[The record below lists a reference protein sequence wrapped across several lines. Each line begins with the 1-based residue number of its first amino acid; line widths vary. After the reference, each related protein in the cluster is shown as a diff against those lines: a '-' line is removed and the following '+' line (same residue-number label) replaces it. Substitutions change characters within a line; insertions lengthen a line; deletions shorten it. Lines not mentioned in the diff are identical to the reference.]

1 MRIKVNAFAIA
12 VSLVFTPKL
21 LANES
26 FLFQTQAILSD
37 LNTARNE
44 LSLADSYRE
53 RVEALSNLI
62 QETEKSLSDLRSAY
76 RIIKL
81 KSEKLNKDIILQKEK
96 ISELAGALLVVGK
109 EPLGSKLLHP
119 DGALNAARSSLILS
133 DILGVVRSEAKDLE
147 KDLEKLRL
155 LTNLAQR
162 ADQEMQ
168 LSLKSI
174 QAARVS
180 LIKAASDRADLP
192 IRFIDDPEKISI
204 LSKSAK
210 SLGEFAVAI
219 KSLKKKLIITAEPIE
234 NDFKGALN
242 LPVEGV
248 ITRKFREEDAAGIV
262 RPGIVI
268 RTKDNEIVTSPIVS
282 TILYAGPL
290 LDYEMVSI
298 LEPIEGVL
306 LIFAGLDQV
315 FGEPGQIIPK
325 SSPVGLMGSQ
335 NTNTK
340 NFVTEKELNS
350 GRLPQSLYIEVRVND
365 KPQDPSDWFDFN
377 KER

>member
-1 MRIKVNAFAIA
+1 LRITFTALAITL
-12 VSLVFTPKL
+12 SLVFTPKL
-21 LANES
+21 LANER
-26 FLFQTQAILSD
+26 FLFQTQTILND

-53 RVEALSNLI
+53 RVKALSNLI
-62 QETEKSLSDLRSAY
+62 QETEESLSDLRSAY
-76 RIIKL
+76 RTIKL
-81 KSEKLNKDIILQKEK
+81 QSKKLNKDIILQKEK
-96 ISELAGALLVVGK
+96 ISELAGALLVVGR

-133 DILGVVRSEAKDLE
+133 DILEGVRSEARDLD

-162 ADQEMQ
+162 AEQEMQ

-192 IRFIDDPEKISI
+192 IRFIDDPKKISL

-219 KSLKKKLIITAEPIE
+219 NSLEKKLIIPVEPIKK
-234 NDFKGALN
+234 DFAGALN

-248 ITRKFREEDAAGIV
+248 IARKFKEEDAAGIV
-262 RPGIVI
+262 RPGIII

-298 LEPIEGVL
+298 LEPDEGVL

-315 FGEPGQIIPK
+315 FVKPGQIIPK
-325 SSPVGLMGSQ
+325 SGPIGLMGSR
-335 NTNTK
+335 NTNSK
-340 NFVTEKELNS
+340 NFITEKELNS
-350 GRLPQSLYIEVRVND
+350 GRLSQSLYIEVRVND
-365 KPQDPSDWFDFN
+365 KPQDPFDWFDLN
-377 KER
+377 KE

>member
-1 MRIKVNAFAIA
+1 MRITATALAIT

-21 LANES
+21 LANER
-26 FLFQTQAILSD
+26 FLFQTQTILND

-44 LSLADSYRE
+44 LTLADSYRE
-53 RVEALSNLI
+53 RVKALSNLI
-62 QETEKSLSDLRSAY
+62 QETEESLSDLRSAY
-76 RIIKL
+76 RTIKL
-81 KSEKLNKDIILQKEK
+81 QRQNLNKDIILQKEK
-96 ISELAGALLVVGK
+96 ISELAGALLVVGR

-133 DILGVVRSEAKDLE
+133 DILEGVRSEARDLD
-147 KDLEKLRL
+147 KDLEKLRI

-162 ADQEMQ
+162 AEQEMQ

-192 IRFIDDPEKISI
+192 IRFIDDPKKISL

-219 KSLKKKLIITAEPIE
+219 NSLEKKLIIPVEPIE
-234 NDFKGALN
+234 KDFEGALN

-248 ITRKFREEDAAGIV
+248 IARKFKEEDAAGIV
-262 RPGIVI
+262 RPGIII

-298 LEPIEGVL
+298 LEPDEGVL

-315 FGEPGQIIPK
+315 FVKPGQIIPK
-325 SSPVGLMGSQ
+325 SGPIGMMGSR

-340 NFVTEKELNS
+340 NFITEKELNS
-350 GRLPQSLYIEVRVND
+350 GRLSQSLYIEVRVND
-365 KPQDPSDWFDFN
+365 KPQDPFDWFDLN
-377 KER
+377 KE

>member
-1 MRIKVNAFAIA
+1 MRITVTALAIT
-12 VSLVFTPKL
+12 VSLVFAPKL
-21 LANES
+21 LANER
-26 FLFQTQAILSD
+26 FLVQTQTILND

-53 RVEALSNLI
+53 RVKALSNLI
-62 QETEKSLSDLRSAY
+62 QETEESLRDLRSAY
-76 RIIKL
+76 RTIKL
-81 KSEKLNKDIILQKEK
+81 QSKNLNKDIILQKEK
-96 ISELAGALLVVGK
+96 ISELAGALLVVGR

-133 DILGVVRSEAKDLE
+133 DILEGVRSEARNLD

-162 ADQEMQ
+162 AEQEMQ

-192 IRFIDDPEKISI
+192 IRFIDDPKKISL

-219 KSLKKKLIITAEPIE
+219 NSLEKKLIIPVEPIE
-234 NDFKGALN
+234 KDFEGALK
-242 LPVEGV
+242 LPAEGV
-248 ITRKFREEDAAGIV
+248 IARKFKEEDAAGIV
-262 RPGIVI
+262 RPGII
-268 RTKDNEIVTSPIVS
+268 IHTKDNEIVTSPIVS

-298 LEPIEGVL
+298 LEPDEGVL

-315 FGEPGQIIPK
+315 FVKPGQIIPK
-325 SSPVGLMGSQ
+325 SGPIGLMGSR
-335 NTNTK
+335 NTSSK
-340 NFVTEKELNS
+340 NFITEKELNS
-350 GRLPQSLYIEVRVND
+350 GRLSQSLYIEVRVND
-365 KPQDPSDWFDFN
+365 KPQDPFDWFDLN
-377 KER
+377 KE

>member
-365 KPQDPSDWFDFN
+365 KPQDPFDWFDLN
-377 KER
+377 KE

>member
-1 MRIKVNAFAIA
+1 MRITVTTLAITA
-12 VSLVFTPKL
+12 SLVFTSKL
-21 LANES
+21 LANER
-26 FLFQTQAILSD
+26 FLFQTQTILND

-53 RVEALSNLI
+53 RVKALSNLI
-62 QETEKSLSDLRSAY
+62 QETEESLRDLRSAY
-76 RIIKL
+76 RTIKL
-81 KSEKLNKDIILQKEK
+81 QSKNLNKDIILQKEK
-96 ISELAGALLVVGK
+96 VSELAGALLVVGR

-133 DILGVVRSEAKDLE
+133 DILEGVRSEARNLD

-162 ADQEMQ
+162 AEQEMQ

-192 IRFIDDPEKISI
+192 IRFIDDPKKISL

-219 KSLKKKLIITAEPIE
+219 NSLEKKLIIPAEPIE
-234 NDFKGALN
+234 QDFKGALN

-248 ITRKFREEDAAGIV
+248 IARKFKEEDAAGIV
-262 RPGIVI
+262 RPGII
-268 RTKDNEIVTSPIVS
+268 IHTKDNEIVTSPIVS

-290 LDYEMVSI
+290 QDYKMVSI
-298 LEPIEGVL
+298 LEPNEGVL

-315 FGEPGQIIPK
+315 FVKSGQIIPK
-325 SSPVGLMGSQ
+325 SSPIGLMGSR
-335 NTNTK
+335 NTNIK
-340 NFVTEKELNS
+340 NFITEKELNS
-350 GRLPQSLYIEVRVND
+350 GRLSQSLYIEVRVND
-365 KPQDPSDWFDFN
+365 KPQDPFDWFDLN
-377 KER
+377 KE

>member
-1 MRIKVNAFAIA
+1 LRIKVNAFAIA

-365 KPQDPSDWFDFN
+365 KPQDPFDWFDFN
-377 KER
+377 KE

>member
-1 MRIKVNAFAIA
+1 MRITVTALAIT
-12 VSLVFTPKL
+12 VSLVFTPKV
-21 LANES
+21 LANER
-26 FLFQTQAILSD
+26 FLFQTQTILND

-53 RVEALSNLI
+53 RVKALSNLI
-62 QETEKSLSDLRSAY
+62 QETEESLSNLRSAY
-76 RIIKL
+76 RTIKL
-81 KSEKLNKDIILQKEK
+81 QSKNLNKDIILQKEK
-96 ISELAGALLVVGK
+96 ISELAGALVVVGR

-133 DILGVVRSEAKDLE
+133 DILEGVRSEARDLN

-155 LTNLAQR
+155 STNLAQR
-162 ADQEMQ
+162 AEVEMQ

-192 IRFIDDPEKISI
+192 IRFIDDPKKISL

-219 KSLKKKLIITAEPIE
+219 NSLEKKVIIPVEPIE
-234 NDFKGALN
+234 KDFEGALN

-248 ITRKFREEDAAGIV
+248 IARKFKEEDAAGIV
-262 RPGIVI
+262 RPGIII

-290 LDYEMVSI
+290 LDYKMVSI
-298 LEPIEGVL
+298 LEPDEGVL

-315 FGEPGQIIPK
+315 FVKPGQIIPK
-325 SSPVGLMGSQ
+325 SGPIGLMGSR
-335 NTNTK
+335 NTNSK
-340 NFVTEKELNS
+340 NFITEKELNS
-350 GRLPQSLYIEVRVND
+350 GRLSQSLYIEVRVND
-365 KPQDPSDWFDFN
+365 KPQDPFDWFDFN
-377 KER
+377 KE

>member
-1 MRIKVNAFAIA
+1 MRITVTALAIT
-12 VSLVFTPKL
+12 VSLVFTPKV
-21 LANES
+21 LANER
-26 FLFQTQAILSD
+26 FLFQTQTILND

-53 RVEALSNLI
+53 RVKALSNLI
-62 QETEKSLSDLRSAY
+62 QETEESLSDLRSAY
-76 RIIKL
+76 RTIKL
-81 KSEKLNKDIILQKEK
+81 QSKDLNKDIILQKEK
-96 ISELAGALLVVGK
+96 ISELAGALLVVGR

-133 DILGVVRSEAKDLE
+133 DILEGVRSEARDLD

-162 ADQEMQ
+162 AEQEMQ

-192 IRFIDDPEKISI
+192 IRFIDDPKKISL

-219 KSLKKKLIITAEPIE
+219 NSLEKKLIIPVEPIE
-234 NDFKGALN
+234 KDFEGALN

-248 ITRKFREEDAAGIV
+248 IARKFKEEDAAGIV
-262 RPGIVI
+262 RPGIII
-268 RTKDNEIVTSPIVS
+268 RTKDNEIVTSPVVS

-290 LDYEMVSI
+290 LDYKMVSI
-298 LEPIEGVL
+298 LEPDEGVL

-315 FGEPGQIIPK
+315 FVKPGQIIPK
-325 SSPVGLMGSQ
+325 SGPIGLMGSR
-335 NTNTK
+335 NTNSK
-340 NFVTEKELNS
+340 NFITEKELNS
-350 GRLPQSLYIEVRVND
+350 GRLSQSLYIEVRVND
-365 KPQDPSDWFDFN
+365 KPQDPFDWFDFN
-377 KER
+377 KE

>member
-1 MRIKVNAFAIA
+1 MRITVTALAITL
-12 VSLVFTPKL
+12 SLVFTPKL
-21 LANES
+21 LANER
-26 FLFQTQAILSD
+26 FLFQTQTILND

-53 RVEALSNLI
+53 RVKALSNLI
-62 QETEKSLSDLRSAY
+62 QETEESLSNLRSAY
-76 RIIKL
+76 RTIKL
-81 KSEKLNKDIILQKEK
+81 QSKNLNKDIILQKEK
-96 ISELAGALLVVGK
+96 ISELAGALLVVGR

-133 DILGVVRSEAKDLE
+133 DILEGVRSEARDLD

-155 LTNLAQR
+155 LKNLAQR
-162 ADQEMQ
+162 AEQEMQ

-192 IRFIDDPEKISI
+192 IRFIDDPKKISL

-219 KSLKKKLIITAEPIE
+219 NSLEKKLIIPVEPIE
-234 NDFKGALN
+234 KDFEGALN

-248 ITRKFREEDAAGIV
+248 IARKFKEEDAAGIV
-262 RPGIVI
+262 RPGIII

-290 LDYEMVSI
+290 LDYKMVSI
-298 LEPIEGVL
+298 LEPDEGVL

-315 FGEPGQIIPK
+315 FVKPGQIIPK
-325 SSPVGLMGSQ
+325 SGPIGLMGSR
-335 NTNTK
+335 NTNSK
-340 NFVTEKELNS
+340 NFITEKELNS
-350 GRLPQSLYIEVRVND
+350 GRLSQSLYIEVRVSD
-365 KPQDPSDWFDFN
+365 KPQDPFDWFDFN
-377 KER
+377 KE

>member
-1 MRIKVNAFAIA
+1 MRITVTALAIT
-12 VSLVFTPKL
+12 VSFVFTPKL
-21 LANES
+21 LANEG
-26 FLFQTQAILSD
+26 FLFQMQTILRD

-53 RVEALSNLI
+53 RV
-62 QETEKSLSDLRSAY
+62 KSLSKLIKETEESLRDLRSAY

-81 KSEKLNKDIILQKEK
+81 QSKNLDKDIILQKEK
-96 ISELAGALLVVGK
+96 ISELAGALLVVGR

-119 DGALNAARSSLILS
+119 NGALNAVQSSFILS
-133 DILGVVRSEAKDLE
+133 DILESVRSEARDLDE
-147 KDLEKLRL
+147 DLEKLRL
-155 LTNLAQR
+155 LTDLAQR
-162 ADQEMQ
+162 AEQEMQ

-174 QAARVS
+174 QTARVS

-192 IRFIDDPEKISI
+192 KRFIDDPEKILL

-219 KSLKKKLIITAEPIE
+219 NSLEKKLIVPVEPIDK
-234 NDFKGALN
+234 DFEGALD

-248 ITRKFREEDAAGIV
+248 IARKFKEEDAAGIA
-262 RPGIVI
+262 RPGIII

-290 LDYEMVSI
+290 LNYEKVSI
-298 LEPIEGVL
+298 LEPDVGVL
-306 LIFAGLDQV
+306 LIFAGLEQV

-325 SSPVGLMGSQ
+325 SSPIGLMGGQ
-335 NTNTK
+335 KTDNK
-340 NFVTEKELNS
+340 DFITEKELNS
-350 GRLPQSLYIEVRVND
+350 GRLSQSLYIEVRVND
-365 KPQDPSDWFDFN
+365 KPQDPFDWFDLN
-377 KER
+377 KE

>member
-1 MRIKVNAFAIA
+1 MRITVTAIA
-12 VSLVFTPKL
+12 ITVSLVFAPKL
-21 LANES
+21 LANER
-26 FLFQTQAILSD
+26 FLVQTQTILND

-53 RVEALSNLI
+53 RVKALSNLI
-62 QETEKSLSDLRSAY
+62 QETEESLRDLRSAY
-76 RIIKL
+76 RTIKL
-81 KSEKLNKDIILQKEK
+81 QSKNLNKDIILQKEK
-96 ISELAGALLVVGK
+96 ISELAGALLVVGR

-133 DILGVVRSEAKDLE
+133 DILEGVRSEARNLD

-155 LTNLAQR
+155 LTTLAQR
-162 ADQEMQ
+162 AEQEMQ

-174 QAARVS
+174 QTARVS

-192 IRFIDDPEKISI
+192 IRFIDDPKKISI

-219 KSLKKKLIITAEPIE
+219 NSLEKKLIIPVEPIE
-234 NDFKGALN
+234 KDFEGTLK
-242 LPVEGV
+242 LPAEGV
-248 ITRKFREEDAAGIV
+248 IARKFKEEDAAGIV
-262 RPGIVI
+262 RPGII
-268 RTKDNEIVTSPIVS
+268 IHTKDNEIVTAPIVS

-298 LEPIEGVL
+298 LEPDEGVL

-315 FGEPGQIIPK
+315 FVKPGQIIPK
-325 SSPVGLMGSQ
+325 SGPIGLMGNR
-335 NTNTK
+335 NTNSK
-340 NFVTEKELNS
+340 NFITEKELNS
-350 GRLPQSLYIEVRVND
+350 GRLSQSLYIEVRVND
-365 KPQDPSDWFDFN
+365 KPQDPFDWFDLN
-377 KER
+377 KE

>member
-1 MRIKVNAFAIA
+1 MRITVTALAITL
-12 VSLVFTPKL
+12 SLVFTPKL
-21 LANES
+21 LANER
-26 FLFQTQAILSD
+26 FLFQTQTILND

-53 RVEALSNLI
+53 RVKALSNLI
-62 QETEKSLSDLRSAY
+62 QETEESLSDLRSAY
-76 RIIKL
+76 RTIKL
-81 KSEKLNKDIILQKEK
+81 QSKNLNKDIILQKEK
-96 ISELAGALLVVGK
+96 ISELAGALLVVGR

-133 DILGVVRSEAKDLE
+133 DILEGVRSEARDLNKDQ
-147 KDLEKLRL
+147 EKLRL

-162 ADQEMQ
+162 AEQEMQ

-192 IRFIDDPEKISI
+192 IRFIDDPKKISL

-219 KSLKKKLIITAEPIE
+219 NSLEKKLIIPVEPIE
-234 NDFKGALN
+234 KDFEGALN

-248 ITRKFREEDAAGIV
+248 IARKFKEEDAAGIV
-262 RPGIVI
+262 RPGIII

-298 LEPIEGVL
+298 LEPDEGVL

-315 FGEPGQIIPK
+315 FVKPGQIIPK
-325 SSPVGLMGSQ
+325 SGPIGLMGSR
-335 NTNTK
+335 NTNSK
-340 NFVTEKELNS
+340 NFITEKELNS
-350 GRLPQSLYIEVRVND
+350 GRLSQSLYIEVRVND
-365 KPQDPSDWFDFN
+365 KPQDPFNWFDFN
-377 KER
+377 KE

>member
-1 MRIKVNAFAIA
+1 MRITFTALAITL
-12 VSLVFTPKL
+12 SLVFTPKL
-21 LANES
+21 LANER
-26 FLFQTQAILSD
+26 FLFQTQTILND

-53 RVEALSNLI
+53 RVKALSNLI
-62 QETEKSLSDLRSAY
+62 QETEESLSDLRSAY
-76 RIIKL
+76 RTIKL
-81 KSEKLNKDIILQKEK
+81 QSKNLNKDIILQKEK
-96 ISELAGALLVVGK
+96 ISELAGALLVVRR

-133 DILGVVRSEAKDLE
+133 DILEGVRSEARDLDKDLG
-147 KDLEKLRL
+147 KLRL

-162 ADQEMQ
+162 AEQEMQ

-174 QAARVS
+174 QTARVS

-192 IRFIDDPEKISI
+192 IRFIDDPKKISL

-219 KSLKKKLIITAEPIE
+219 NSLEKKLIIPVEPIE
-234 NDFKGALN
+234 KDFEGALN

-248 ITRKFREEDAAGIV
+248 IARKFKEEDAAGIV
-262 RPGIVI
+262 RPGIII

-290 LDYEMVSI
+290 LDYKMVSI
-298 LEPIEGVL
+298 LEPDEGVL

-315 FGEPGQIIPK
+315 FVKPGQIIPK
-325 SSPVGLMGSQ
+325 SGPIGLMGSR
-335 NTNTK
+335 NTNSK
-340 NFVTEKELNS
+340 NFITEKELNS
-350 GRLPQSLYIEVRVND
+350 GRLSQSLYIEVRVND
-365 KPQDPSDWFDFN
+365 KPQDPFEWFDFN
-377 KER
+377 KE

>member
-1 MRIKVNAFAIA
+1 MRITFTALAITL
-12 VSLVFTPKL
+12 SLVFTPKL
-21 LANES
+21 LANER
-26 FLFQTQAILSD
+26 FLFQTQTILND

-53 RVEALSNLI
+53 RVKALSNLI
-62 QETEKSLSDLRSAY
+62 QETEESLSDLRSAY
-76 RIIKL
+76 RTIKL
-81 KSEKLNKDIILQKEK
+81 QSKNLNKNIILQKEK
-96 ISELAGALLVVGK
+96 ISELAGALLVVGR

-119 DGALNAARSSLILS
+119 DGALNSARSSLILS
-133 DILGVVRSEAKDLE
+133 DIVEGVRSEARDLD

-162 ADQEMQ
+162 AEQEMQ

-180 LIKAASDRADLP
+180 LIKAASDKADLP
-192 IRFIDDPEKISI
+192 IRFIDDPKKISL

-219 KSLKKKLIITAEPIE
+219 NSLEKKLIIPVEPIKK
-234 NDFKGALN
+234 DFEGALN

-248 ITRKFREEDAAGIV
+248 IARKFKEEDAAGIV
-262 RPGIVI
+262 RPGIII

-298 LEPIEGVL
+298 LEPDEGVL

-315 FGEPGQIIPK
+315 FAKPGQIIPK
-325 SSPVGLMGSQ
+325 SGPIGLMGSR
-335 NTNTK
+335 NTNSK
-340 NFVTEKELNS
+340 NFITEKELNS
-350 GRLPQSLYIEVRVND
+350 GRLSQSLYIEVRVND
-365 KPQDPSDWFDFN
+365 KPQDPFDWFDLN
-377 KER
+377 KE

>member
-1 MRIKVNAFAIA
+1 MRITFTALAITL
-12 VSLVFTPKL
+12 SLVFTPKL
-21 LANES
+21 LANER
-26 FLFQTQAILSD
+26 FLFQTQTILND

-53 RVEALSNLI
+53 RVKALSNLI
-62 QETEKSLSDLRSAY
+62 QETEESLSDLRSAY
-76 RIIKL
+76 RTIKL
-81 KSEKLNKDIILQKEK
+81 QSKNLNKDIILQKEK
-96 ISELAGALLVVGK
+96 ISELAGALLVVGR

-133 DILGVVRSEAKDLE
+133 DILEGVRSEARDLD

-162 ADQEMQ
+162 AEQEMQ

-192 IRFIDDPEKISI
+192 IRFIDDPKKISL

-219 KSLKKKLIITAEPIE
+219 NSLEKKLIIPVEPIKK
-234 NDFKGALN
+234 DFEGALN

-248 ITRKFREEDAAGIV
+248 IARKFKEEDAAGIV
-262 RPGIVI
+262 RPGIII

-298 LEPIEGVL
+298 LEPDEGVL
-306 LIFAGLDQV
+306 LIFAGLDKV
-315 FGEPGQIIPK
+315 FVKPGQIIPK
-325 SSPVGLMGSQ
+325 SGPIGLMGSR
-335 NTNTK
+335 NTNSK
-340 NFVTEKELNS
+340 NFITEKELNS
-350 GRLPQSLYIEVRVND
+350 GRLSQSLYIEVRVND
-365 KPQDPSDWFDFN
+365 KPQDPFDWFDLN
-377 KER
+377 KE

>member
-1 MRIKVNAFAIA
+1 MRITVTALAIT
-12 VSLVFTPKL
+12 VSLVFAPKL
-21 LANES
+21 LANER
-26 FLFQTQAILSD
+26 FLVQTQTILND

-53 RVEALSNLI
+53 RVKALSNLI
-62 QETEKSLSDLRSAY
+62 QETEESLRDLRSAY
-76 RIIKL
+76 RTIKL
-81 KSEKLNKDIILQKEK
+81 QSKNLNKDIILQKEK
-96 ISELAGALLVVGK
+96 ISELAGALLVVGR

-133 DILGVVRSEAKDLE
+133 DILEGVRSEARNLD

-162 ADQEMQ
+162 AEQEMQ

-192 IRFIDDPEKISI
+192 IRFIDDPKKISL

-219 KSLKKKLIITAEPIE
+219 NSLEKKLIIPVEPIE
-234 NDFKGALN
+234 KDFEGALK
-242 LPVEGV
+242 LPAEGV
-248 ITRKFREEDAAGIV
+248 IARKFKEEDAAGIV
-262 RPGIVI
+262 RPGII
-268 RTKDNEIVTSPIVS
+268 IHTKDNEIVTSPIVS

-298 LEPIEGVL
+298 LEPDEGVL

-315 FGEPGQIIPK
+315 FVKPGQIIPK
-325 SSPVGLMGSQ
+325 SGPIGLMGSR
-335 NTNTK
+335 NTNSK
-340 NFVTEKELNS
+340 NFITEKELNS
-350 GRLPQSLYIEVRVND
+350 GRLSQSLYIEVRVND
-365 KPQDPSDWFDFN
+365 KPQDPFDWFDLN
-377 KER
+377 KE

>member
-1 MRIKVNAFAIA
+1 MRITVTALAIT
-12 VSLVFTPKL
+12 VSFVFTPKL
-21 LANES
+21 LANEG
-26 FLFQTQAILSD
+26 FLFQMQTILRD

-53 RVEALSNLI
+53 RV
-62 QETEKSLSDLRSAY
+62 KSLSKLIKETEESLRDLRSAY

-81 KSEKLNKDIILQKEK
+81 QSKNLDKDIILQKEK
-96 ISELAGALLVVGK
+96 ISELAGALLVVGR

-133 DILGVVRSEAKDLE
+133 DILEGVRSEARDLD

-162 ADQEMQ
+162 AEQEMQ

-192 IRFIDDPEKISI
+192 IRFIDDPKKISL

-219 KSLKKKLIITAEPIE
+219 NSLEKKLIIPVEPIE
-234 NDFKGALN
+234 KDFEGVLN

-248 ITRKFREEDAAGIV
+248 IARKFKEEDAAGIV
-262 RPGIVI
+262 RPGII
-268 RTKDNEIVTSPIVS
+268 IHTKDNEIVTSPIVS

-298 LEPIEGVL
+298 LEPDEGIL

-315 FGEPGQIIPK
+315 FVKSGQIIPK
-325 SSPVGLMGSQ
+325 SGPIGLMGSR
-335 NTNTK
+335 NTNSK
-340 NFVTEKELNS
+340 NFITEKELNS
-350 GRLPQSLYIEVRVND
+350 GRLSQSLYIEVRVND
-365 KPQDPSDWFDFN
+365 KPQDPFDWFDLN
-377 KER
+377 KE

>member
-1 MRIKVNAFAIA
+1 LRIKVNAFAIA

-365 KPQDPSDWFDFN
+365 KPQDPFDWFDLN
-377 KER
+377 KE

>member
-1 MRIKVNAFAIA
+1 MRITFTALAIT

-21 LANES
+21 LANER
-26 FLFQTQAILSD
+26 FLFQTQTILND

-53 RVEALSNLI
+53 RVKALSNLI
-62 QETEKSLSDLRSAY
+62 QETEESLSDLRSAY
-76 RIIKL
+76 RTIKL
-81 KSEKLNKDIILQKEK
+81 QSKNLHKDIILQKEK
-96 ISELAGALLVVGK
+96 ISELAGALLVVGR

-133 DILGVVRSEAKDLE
+133 DILEGVRSEARDLD

-162 ADQEMQ
+162 AEQEMQ

-192 IRFIDDPEKISI
+192 IRFIDDPKKISL

-219 KSLKKKLIITAEPIE
+219 NSLEKKLIIPVEPIE
-234 NDFKGALN
+234 KDFEGALN

-248 ITRKFREEDAAGIV
+248 IARKFKEEDAAGIV
-262 RPGIVI
+262 RPGIII

-298 LEPIEGVL
+298 LEPDEGVL

-315 FGEPGQIIPK
+315 FVKPGQIIPK
-325 SSPVGLMGSQ
+325 SGPIGLMGSR
-335 NTNTK
+335 NTNSE
-340 NFVTEKELNS
+340 NFITEKELNS
-350 GRLPQSLYIEVRVND
+350 GRLSQSLYIEVRVND
-365 KPQDPSDWFDFN
+365 KPQDPFDWFDFN
-377 KER
+377 KE

>member
-1 MRIKVNAFAIA
+1 MRITITALAIT

-21 LANES
+21 VANES
-26 FLFQTQAILSD
+26 FLFQTQTILSD
-37 LNTARNE
+37 LNIARNE

-62 QETEKSLSDLRSAY
+62 QETEESLSDLRSAY
-76 RIIKL
+76 RVIKL
-81 KSEKLNKDIILQKEK
+81 QSKSLNKDIILQKEK
-96 ISELAGALLVVGK
+96 ISKLAGALLVVGR

-119 DGALNAARSSLILS
+119 DSALNTARSFLILS
-133 DILGVVRSEAKDLE
+133 DILEGVRSETRNLN

-162 ADQEMQ
+162 AEQEMQ

-192 IRFIDDPEKISI
+192 IRFIEDPEKISL

-219 KSLKKKLIITAEPIE
+219 NSLEKKLIIPAEPIE
-234 NDFKGALN
+234 KDFEGALN

-248 ITRKFREEDAAGIV
+248 IVRKFKEEDAAGIV
-262 RPGIVI
+262 RPGIII

-298 LEPIEGVL
+298 LEPDDGVL

-325 SSPVGLMGSQ
+325 SSPIGIMGSR

-340 NFVTEKELNS
+340 NFITEKELNS
-350 GRLPQSLYIEVRVND
+350 GRLSQSLYIEVRVND
-365 KPQDPSDWFDFN
+365 KPQDPFDWFDFN
-377 KER
+377 KE

>member
-1 MRIKVNAFAIA
+1 MRITFTALAITL
-12 VSLVFTPKL
+12 SLVFTPKL
-21 LANES
+21 LANER
-26 FLFQTQAILSD
+26 FLFQTQTILND

-53 RVEALSNLI
+53 RVKALSNLI
-62 QETEKSLSDLRSAY
+62 QETEESLSNLRSAY
-76 RIIKL
+76 RTIKL
-81 KSEKLNKDIILQKEK
+81 QSKNLHKDIILQKEK
-96 ISELAGALLVVGK
+96 ISELAGALLVVGR

-133 DILGVVRSEAKDLE
+133 DILEGVRSEARDLNKDQ
-147 KDLEKLRL
+147 EKLRL

-162 ADQEMQ
+162 AEVEMQ

-192 IRFIDDPEKISI
+192 IRFIDDPKKISL

-219 KSLKKKLIITAEPIE
+219 NSLEKKLIIPVEPIE
-234 NDFKGALN
+234 KDFEGALN

-248 ITRKFREEDAAGIV
+248 IARKFKEEDAAGIV
-262 RPGIVI
+262 RPGIII

-290 LDYEMVSI
+290 LDYKMVSI
-298 LEPIEGVL
+298 LEPDEGVL

-315 FGEPGQIIPK
+315 FVKPGQIIPK
-325 SSPVGLMGSQ
+325 SGPIGLMGSR
-335 NTNTK
+335 NTNSK
-340 NFVTEKELNS
+340 NFITGKELNS
-350 GRLPQSLYIEVRVND
+350 GRLSQSLYIEVRVSD
-365 KPQDPSDWFDFN
+365 KPQDPFDWFDFN
-377 KER
+377 KE

>member
-1 MRIKVNAFAIA
+1 MRITVTALAIT
-12 VSLVFTPKL
+12 VSLVFAPKL
-21 LANES
+21 LANER
-26 FLFQTQAILSD
+26 FLVQTQTILND

-53 RVEALSNLI
+53 RVKALSNLI
-62 QETEKSLSDLRSAY
+62 QETEESLRDLRSAY
-76 RIIKL
+76 RTIKL
-81 KSEKLNKDIILQKEK
+81 QSKNLNKDIILQKEK
-96 ISELAGALLVVGK
+96 ISELAGALLVVGR

-133 DILGVVRSEAKDLE
+133 DILEGVRSEARDLD

-162 ADQEMQ
+162 AEQEMQ

-192 IRFIDDPEKISI
+192 IRFIDDPKKISL

-219 KSLKKKLIITAEPIE
+219 NSLEKKLIIPVEPIE
-234 NDFKGALN
+234 KDFEGALK
-242 LPVEGV
+242 LPAEGV
-248 ITRKFREEDAAGIV
+248 IARKFKEEDAAGIV
-262 RPGIVI
+262 RPGIII

-290 LDYEMVSI
+290 LDYKMVSI
-298 LEPIEGVL
+298 LEPKEGVL

-315 FGEPGQIIPK
+315 FVKPGQIIPK
-325 SSPVGLMGSQ
+325 SGPIGLMGSR
-335 NTNTK
+335 NTNSK
-340 NFVTEKELNS
+340 NFITEKELNS
-350 GRLPQSLYIEVRVND
+350 GRLSQSLYIEVRVND
-365 KPQDPSDWFDFN
+365 KPQDPFDWFDFN
-377 KER
+377 KE

>member
-1 MRIKVNAFAIA
+1 MRITVTALAITL
-12 VSLVFTPKL
+12 SLVFTPKL
-21 LANES
+21 LANER
-26 FLFQTQAILSD
+26 FLFQTQTILND

-44 LSLADSYRE
+44 LNLAESYTK
-53 RVEALSNLI
+53 RVKALSNLI
-62 QETEKSLSDLRSAY
+62 QKTEETLSDLRSAY
-76 RIIKL
+76 RTIKL
-81 KSEKLNKDIILQKEK
+81 QSKNLNKDIILQKEK
-96 ISELAGALLVVGK
+96 ISELAGALLVVGR

-133 DILGVVRSEAKDLE
+133 DILEGVRSEARNLD

-162 ADQEMQ
+162 AEQEMQ

-192 IRFIDDPEKISI
+192 IRFIDDPKKISL

-219 KSLKKKLIITAEPIE
+219 NSLEKKLIIPVEPIE
-234 NDFKGALN
+234 KDFEGALN
-242 LPVEGV
+242 LPAEGV
-248 ITRKFREEDAAGIV
+248 IARKFKEEDAAGIV
-262 RPGIVI
+262 RPGII
-268 RTKDNEIVTSPIVS
+268 IHTKDNEIVTSPIVS

-298 LEPIEGVL
+298 LEPDEGVL

-315 FGEPGQIIPK
+315 FVKPGQIIPK
-325 SSPVGLMGSQ
+325 SGPIGLMGSR
-335 NTNTK
+335 NTNSK
-340 NFVTEKELNS
+340 NFITEKELNS
-350 GRLPQSLYIEVRVND
+350 GRLSQSLYIEVRVND
-365 KPQDPSDWFDFN
+365 KPHDPFDWFDFN
-377 KER
+377 KE

>member
-1 MRIKVNAFAIA
+1 MRITFTALAITL
-12 VSLVFTPKL
+12 SLVFTPKL
-21 LANES
+21 LANER
-26 FLFQTQAILSD
+26 FLFQTQTILND

-53 RVEALSNLI
+53 RVKALSNLI
-62 QETEKSLSDLRSAY
+62 QETEESLSDLRSAY
-76 RIIKL
+76 RTIKL
-81 KSEKLNKDIILQKEK
+81 QSKNLNKDIILQKEK
-96 ISELAGALLVVGK
+96 ISELAGALLVVGR

-133 DILGVVRSEAKDLE
+133 DILEGVRSEARDLN

-162 ADQEMQ
+162 AEVEMQ

-192 IRFIDDPEKISI
+192 IRFIDDPKKISL

-219 KSLKKKLIITAEPIE
+219 NSLEKKLIVPVEPIE
-234 NDFKGALN
+234 KDFEGALN

-248 ITRKFREEDAAGIV
+248 IARKFKEEDAAGIV
-262 RPGIVI
+262 RPGIII

-298 LEPIEGVL
+298 LEPDEGVL

-315 FGEPGQIIPK
+315 FVKPGQIIPK
-325 SSPVGLMGSQ
+325 SGPIGLMGSR
-335 NTNTK
+335 NTNSK
-340 NFVTEKELNS
+340 NFITGKELNS
-350 GRLPQSLYIEVRVND
+350 GRLSQSLYIEVRVND
-365 KPQDPSDWFDFN
+365 KPQDPFDWFDFN
-377 KER
+377 KE